1 MWKTTAPILAGIGL
15 CVAIPAMANATL
27 QAKDD
32 KAPKSSFAGLI
43 SDKSIDKL
51 VKPVD
56 KRVDNHPFALSF
68 ISDAKAFQ
76 GFTGAAGLKS
86 SPFDMDWDK
95 QAVVVVVL
103 KEHTYR
109 LRFKQWTAKDN
120 IGELVCYWDGIEP
133 DYHDRFP
140 ALMYRFD
147 KKGLNKVVVKC
158 DFDFLRLNVAG
169 KGAND
174 TEKVLGEIPCPPVKK
189 RVKELAALEN
199 KLLGM
204 WKGRGGCDGR
214 FVFRA
219 DGTYELTGYG
229 PGGDD
234 SAGTWRV
241 RWDALPATLVLTCNT
256 ADFRDAIGKTTEV
269 KLIKLDDNNLAF
281 KYASKEIGRYTRVK
295 N

>member
-1 MWKTTAPILAGIGL
+1 MWKTIAPILTGICL
-15 CVAIPAMANATL
+15 CVAIPAIANGAV

-32 KAPKSSFAGLI
+32 KAPKSVFAGLI

-51 VKPVD
+51 VKPAD
-56 KRVDNHPFALSF
+56 KRVDNHPFALSI

-76 GFTGAAGLKS
+76 AFTGAASLKR
-86 SPFDMDWDK
+86 SPFDVDWDK
-95 QAVVVVVL
+95 QAVVVVAL

-158 DFDFLRLNVAG
+158 DFDYLRLNVAG
-169 KGAND
+169 KGAKD
-174 TEKVLGEIPCPPVKK
+174 TTKVLGEIPCPPVKE
-189 RVKELAALEN
+189 RANELAALEN
-199 KLLGM
+199 KLLGK
-204 WKGRGGCDGR
+204 WKGQGGCDGR

-219 DGTYELTGYG
+219 DGTYELTRYG
-229 PGGDD
+229 PAGDN
-234 SAGTWRV
+234 SAGAWRV
-241 RWDALPATLVLTCNT
+241 RWDALPATLVLTCKS
-256 ADFRDAIGKTTEV
+256 ADFRAAIGKTMEV

-281 KYASKEIGRYTRVK
+281 KYASKEIGHYTRVK
-295 N
+295 K